1 MTNHFEDLW
10 EQCEKIHSEF
20 LNDTSAE
27 SIIDEL
33 YLKINVYKMLIS
45 KKEIPI
51 EDMEKIKSRT
61 FGEIL
66 LTLTQLSLKDNI
78 NVYAGLLS
86 ALHFRSAEKFLDK
99 HQK

>member
-1 MTNHFEDLW
+1 MANHFEDLW

-20 LNDTSAE
+20 LNDTSVD

-33 YLKINVYKMLIS
+33 YLKINIYKVLSS
-45 KKEIPI
+45 KKEISG

-66 LTLTQLSLKDNI
+66 LTLTNLSLKDNI
-78 NVYAGLLS
+78 NVYAALLS
-86 ALHFRSAEKFLDK
+86 ALQFRSAEKFLDK

>member
-1 MTNHFEDLW
+1 MPNHFEDLW
-10 EQCEKIHSEF
+10 EQSEKIHSEF
-20 LNDTSAE
+20 LNDTPLE

-33 YLKINVYKMLIS
+33 YLKINIYKMLGS
-45 KKEIPI
+45 KKELSG

-66 LTLTQLSLKDNI
+66 LTLTHLSLKDNV
-78 NVYAGLLS
+78 NVYTALLS
-86 ALHFRSAEKFLDK
+86 ALQFRSAEKFLDK